1 MTRNETRNAYFDWLC
16 SVVCGN
22 MFSKHISFV
31 KLLSHLH
38 SVEFTWLIARDM
50 NRADDGINLR
60 YRFARTQVHEDLVE
74 TVIDDLVEPC
84 SVLEMMVALAIR
96 CEETIMDDPDIGD
109 RTGQWFWGMLV
120 NMGLGSMD
128 DSKYDRRVVD
138 IAVDTLLD
146 RTYAPDGKGGL
157 FTVRHCDQDLR
168 TVEIWY
174 QLLWYLGGIM

>member
-1 MTRNETRNAYFDWLC
+1 VPHDE
-16 SVVCGN
+16 
-22 MFSKHISFV
+22 
-31 KLLSHLH
+31 
-38 SVEFTWLIARDM
+38 
-50 NRADDGINLR
+50 NRAADGIALR
-60 YRFARTQVHEDLVE
+60 YRYCSNYGYEDL
-74 TVIDDLVEPC
+74 DYYLDGPC

-120 NMGLGSMD
+120 NMGLGAMD

-146 RTYAPDGKGGL
+146 RTYEPDGKGGL
-157 FTVRHCDQDLR
+157 FTVKHCDQDLR

-174 QLLWYLGGIM
+174 QLIWYLGEIM